1 MSKRES
7 NNIFNKMEKLIQ
19 NMVIARSKIVSV
31 VQLVYIISIFIRK
44 KLRLVFKL
52 TLGLGVRFSGSLIGW
67 YRDVYRPS
75 IRIILKTLSKLP
87 HNLTHLLGDKE
98 ADKFMDLIESWN
110 ENKPFVEASN
120 ACTRWKNVNED
131 KKVNDRLVEDRI
143 QNCQKSP

>member
-1 MSKRES
+1 M
-7 NNIFNKMEKLIQ
+7 
-19 NMVIARSKIVSV
+19 
-31 VQLVYIISIFIRK
+31 
-44 KLRLVFKL
+44 
-52 TLGLGVRFSGSLIGW
+52 
-67 YRDVYRPS
+67 
-75 IRIILKTLSKLP
+75 KTLSKLP